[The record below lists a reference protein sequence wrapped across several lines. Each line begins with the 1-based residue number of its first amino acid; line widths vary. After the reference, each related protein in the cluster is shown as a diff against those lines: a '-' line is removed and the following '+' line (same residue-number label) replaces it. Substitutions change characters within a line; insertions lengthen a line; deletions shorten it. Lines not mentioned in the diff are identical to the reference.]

1 MIGGGRR
8 SKYASSYDG
17 KSPEEIR
24 KVKKARKAALEKAR
38 RMNRSQQKADE
49 EKEEDRAR
57 KKTPQNREKGRDRMK
72 TPQNRESDK
81 NRKKAPQNRARHK
94 TRMRNTRA
102 RSKQKREDMSCSFEK
117 TKVWEVPGKDYYND
131 VDFESNPEVAVQ
143 LWYDNNGT
151 WLLRESKWLIAY
163 LHLDDM
169 MSKDALESPRP
180 VLTKLLTKVIRSGC
194 TLIEGVHSVFDKE
207 EWAAQRNWQEDKC
220 IEDSEVAALRWI
232 DDNGSDIHDNSFEC
246 ISRDFDKAWTDSLVG
261 RLRVKVPGRGVFIL
275 DGVDNSNTI
284 GGRCICKYV
293 GDDDDDDD
301 CPMTCDSI
309 EKCHCNRKCFIR
321 LTYEKVGEYVDKDQS
336 LFKEF
341 DLPDFP
347 KECPPSCAPVVNKEW
362 ADKLIGLRLRVPTK
376 WWRDKVTGKPL
387 KLRDKVTGKLLKGTE
402 LWECEIESVDPNDA
416 EGRYFILKSLD
427 PDDEYPDDR
436 YPMAYIDV
444 KKYVDEEHPTFSS
457 YEKNLP
463 PFQRDA
469 TPFVDW
475 EHVDLLDR
483 TSQDLIE
490 VEECDSKIKGILRKY
505 CIDRI
510 MQIQERQ
517 QVTPEKQ
524 HELGTRFLEAQGRGG
539 LSWGKKSFGESI
551 DAPLFTCASCGL
563 RDFDCDIFIKIT

>member
-444 KKYVDEEHPTFSS
+444 KKYVDEEHPSHLT
-457 YEKNLP
+457 
-463 PFQRDA
+463 
-469 TPFVDW
+469 
-475 EHVDLLDR
+475 
-483 TSQDLIE
+483 
-490 VEECDSKIKGILRKY
+490 
-505 CIDRI
+505 
-510 MQIQERQ
+510 
-517 QVTPEKQ
+517 
-524 HELGTRFLEAQGRGG
+524 
-539 LSWGKKSFGESI
+539 
-551 DAPLFTCASCGL
+551 
-563 RDFDCDIFIKIT
+563 

>member
-1 MIGGGRR
+1 MIGGGTGKRSRR

-17 KSPEEIR
+17 KSPEEIQ

-38 RMNRSQQKADE
+38 KMNQSQQKADE
-49 EKEEDRAR
+49 EKEKAKARMNKPRNKENDRIRKKTAQAKAKDRAR
-57 KKTPQNREKGRDRMK
+57 KDNPHTRK
-72 TPQNRESDK
+72 K
-81 NRKKAPQNRARHK
+81 NRQQ
-94 TRMRNTRA
+94 MRNTRA

-169 MSKDALESPRP
+169 MSKLKDSCDGDEGEDNDYRSESVKDDWEISRP
-180 VLTKLLTKVIRSGC
+180 VLTKLLTKVIRSRC

-220 IEDSEVAALRWI
+220 IEDSEMAALRWLDNPESNI
-232 DDNGSDIHDNSFEC
+232 DVNLIEDVIIPLNI
-246 ISRDFDKAWTDSLVG
+246 DKAWADSLVG
-261 RLRVKVPGRGVFIL
+261 RLKMKVPNHGAVVL
-275 DGVDNSNTI
+275 NSI
-284 GGRCICKYV
+284 DDSIDSKKSGERYICKFV
-293 GDDDDDDD
+293 GDDDDDGD
-301 CPMTCDSI
+301 CPKTCESI

-321 LTYEKVGEYVDKDQS
+321 LTYEKVKEYVDKDQPS
-336 LFKEF
+336 FKDL

-347 KECPPSCAPVVNKEW
+347 KECPPSCTPVVDEAW
-362 ADKLIGLRLRVPTK
+362 AKKLIR
-376 WWRDKVTGKPL
+376 L
-387 KLRDKVTGKLLKGTE
+387 KLQVPEYWWVDDDTKEHFKGNK
-402 LWECEIESVDPNDA
+402 LWECEIASIKLDDE
-416 EGRYFILKSLD
+416 EERYFNLKCLND
-427 PDDEYPDDR
+427 PDDLRQKKR

-444 KKYVDEEHPTFSS
+444 KKYVDKKDPTYPSF
-457 YEKNLP
+457 EAVLP

-483 TSQDLIE
+483 TSQDLME
-490 VEECDSKIKGILRKY
+490 VEECDSEIKGILRKY

-517 QVTPEKQ
+517 QSDTREATRARDKISQGPGQRRLV
-524 HELGTRFLEAQGRGG
+524 LGE
-539 LSWGKKSFGESI
+539 
-551 DAPLFTCASCGL
+551 D
-563 RDFDCDIFIKIT
+563 DIW